1 MDYKKQILEKIEAN
15 TEVVGIIGLG
25 YVGLPLA
32 VNFAEAGVK
41 TLGFDKNPQKV
52 DSINHGQNYIGDIR
66 DAKLKEVV
74 DNVALSATTD
84 FSRMV
89 ECDALLIC
97 VPTPLDRFRK
107 PDMSYI
113 ESACIEIGKNMK
125 PGTFISLEST
135 TYPTTTEDFMLP
147 IIEGASRENKH
158 LDVNRNKVEP
168 EQHDQPDPSFLT
180 TSNYPDANVDSFEE
194 QEQKSVWLSGQQGQ
208 QEQQSG
214 VHPEP
219 QSSATLTFQP
229 STLNTFRHGTD
240 FWLAY
245 SPERVDPGNKQFH
258 TRNTPKVLGAMTPDG
273 LEIGEALYKKAI
285 DQIYPV
291 SSPRV
296 AEMVKILENTY
307 RLVNIS
313 LINELALLAGKMD
326 INIWEVIEAAKTKPF
341 GFQAFYPGPGIG
353 GHCIPL
359 DPFYL
364 EHIAKRYNFDLS
376 MIHAAG
382 HINMRMPHYMYI
394 KIATALNRH
403 KKAVNGSTVL
413 FLGVAYKP
421 NINDER
427 ESPALEIMEI
437 VAYKGG
443 NVQYHDPFIPHVQTH
458 YNESPDNQKIL
469 YSIDLTAEALARA
482 DVVVLT
488 TNHSAFDVKF
498 IQEHANMI
506 VDLRNMIKEGGEKVY
521 KL

>member
-1 MDYKKQILEKIEAN
+1 MNHKQQILKKIATN

-32 VNFAEAGVK
+32 LNFAEAGVK
-41 TLGFDKNPQKV
+41 TIGFDKNSDKV
-52 DSINHGQNYIGDIR
+52 DKINHGKNYIEDIR
-66 DAKLKEVV
+66 DAVLKEVV
-74 DNVALSATTD
+74 DNVSLSTTTD
-84 FSRMV
+84 FSRMK

-97 VPTPLDRFRK
+97 VPTPLDRFKK

-113 ESACIEIGKNMK
+113 ESACRDIGRSMK

-135 TYPTTTEDFMLP
+135 TYPTTTEDVMLP
-147 IIEGASRENKH
+147 IIEENLKH
-158 LDVNRNKVEP
+158 NPNFNDTRHCEEP
-168 EQHDQPDPSFLT
+168 TQGGDAA
-180 TSNYPDANVDSFEE
+180 TSDNLAARPA
-194 QEQKSVWLSGQQGQ
+194 
-208 QEQQSG
+208 
-214 VHPEP
+214 
-219 QSSATLTFQP
+219 
-229 STLNTFRHGTD
+229 D

-245 SPERVDPGNKQFH
+245 SPERVDPGNKSFH
-258 TRNTPKVLGAMTPDG
+258 TRNTPKVLGAMTPEG
-273 LEIGEALYKKAI
+273 LEIGQAIYKKAI
-285 DQIYPV
+285 DHIHPV
-291 SSPRV
+291 SSPRI

-364 EHIAKRYNFDLS
+364 EYIAKKYNFDLS
-376 MIHAAG
+376 MIHTAG

-421 NINDER
+421 DINDER

-437 VAYKGG
+437 VTHKGG
-443 NVQYHDPFIPHVQTH
+443 IVQYHDPHIPELVDVQTGH
-458 YNESPDNQKIL
+458 ALSLRSTP
-469 YSIDLTAEALARA
+469 LTPENLRNA

-488 TNHSAFDVKF
+488 TNHSSFDVDF
-498 IQEHANMI
+498 IQQHAQMI
-506 VDLRNMIKEGGEKVY
+506 VDMRNMIKEGGKKVY

>member
-1 MDYKKQILEKIEAN
+1 MNHTQQILQKIKNN

-41 TLGFDKNPQKV
+41 VIGFDKSEAKV
-52 DSINHGQNYIGDIR
+52 NKINSGENYIKDIR
-66 DAKLKEVV
+66 DAVLREVV
-74 DNVALSATTD
+74 DKVNLRATTD
-84 FSRMV
+84 FTLMK
-89 ECDALLIC
+89 ECDALIIC
-97 VPTPLDRFRK
+97 VPTPLDKFRK

-113 ESACIEIGKNMK
+113 EASCKAIGQNMK

-135 TYPTTTEDFMLP
+135 TYPTTTEDLMLP
-147 IIEGASRENKH
+147 IIEKESGLKH
-158 LDVNRNKVEP
+158 SE
-168 EQHDQPDPSFLT
+168 
-180 TSNYPDANVDSFEE
+180 
-194 QEQKSVWLSGQQGQ
+194 
-208 QEQQSG
+208 
-214 VHPEP
+214 
-219 QSSATLTFQP
+219 
-229 STLNTFRHGTD
+229 D

-245 SPERVDPGNKQFH
+245 SPERVDPGNKSFH

-273 LEIGEALYKKAI
+273 LEIGQAIYKKAI
-285 DQIYPV
+285 DHIYPV

-313 LINELALLAGKMD
+313 LINELALLSGKMD
-326 INIWEVIEAAKTKPF
+326 INIWEVIDAAKTKPF

-364 EHIAKRYNFDLS
+364 EHIAKKYNFDLS

-403 KKAVNGSTVL
+403 KKAVNGSNIL

-421 NINDER
+421 NIDDER
-427 ESPALEIMEI
+427 ESPALEIMDI
-437 VAYKGG
+437 TVHKGG
-443 NVQYHDPFIPHVQTH
+443 IVTYHDPHIATVKTNGGNQLKSVEL
-458 YNESPDNQKIL
+458 NEKTL
-469 YSIDLTAEALARA
+469 AEA
-482 DVVVLT
+482 DCVVLT
-488 TNHSAFDVKF
+488 TNHSAFDVEF
-498 IQEHANMI
+498 IQKHAKLI
-506 VDLRNMIKEGGEKVY
+506 VDMRNMVKESSEKVY

>member
-1 MDYKKQILEKIEAN
+1 MNYTSQLLEKIASN
-15 TEVVGIIGLG
+15 HEVVGVIGLG

-41 TLGFDKNPQKV
+41 VIGFDKNPGKV
-52 DSINHGQNYIGDIR
+52 DRINHGDNYIRDIR
-66 DAKLKEVV
+66 DAVLREVV
-74 DNVALSATTD
+74 ENITLTATTD
-84 FSRMV
+84 FSRMN

-97 VPTPLDRFRK
+97 VPTPLDVFKK

-113 ESACIEIGKNMK
+113 EGACTDIGRFMK
-125 PGTFISLEST
+125 PGTFICLEST

-147 IIEGASRENKH
+147 IIERESGLKH
-158 LDVNRNKVEP
+158 GD
-168 EQHDQPDPSFLT
+168 
-180 TSNYPDANVDSFEE
+180 
-194 QEQKSVWLSGQQGQ
+194 
-208 QEQQSG
+208 
-214 VHPEP
+214 
-219 QSSATLTFQP
+219 
-229 STLNTFRHGTD
+229 D

-245 SPERVDPGNKQFH
+245 SPERVDPGNKNFH
-258 TRNTPKVLGAMTPDG
+258 TRNTPKVLGAMTSEG
-273 LEIGEALYKKAI
+273 LDIGKALYAKAI
-285 DQIYPV
+285 DLVHTV

-307 RLVNIS
+307 RLINIS
-313 LINELALLAGKMD
+313 LINELALLSGKMD

-364 EHIAKRYNFDLS
+364 EHIAKKFSFDLS

-403 KKAVNGSTVL
+403 KKAVNGSKVL

-421 NINDER
+421 NIDDER
-427 ESPALEIMEI
+427 ESPALEIMDI
-437 VAYKGG
+437 TAHKGG
-443 NVQYHDPFIPHVQTH
+443 IVQYHDPFIPHVHTH
-458 YNESPDNQKIL
+458 NGHNYHSLE
-469 YSIDLTAEALARA
+469 LTVENLEAA
-482 DVVVLT
+482 DCVVLT
-488 TNHSAFDVKF
+488 TNHDAFNVGF
-498 IQEHANMI
+498 IQQHAKMI
-506 VDLRNMIKEGGEKVY
+506 VDMRNMIKEPNDNVY

>member
-1 MDYKKQILEKIEAN
+1 MDYKTQILEKITAN
-15 TEVVGIIGLG
+15 TEIIGIIGLG

-32 VNFAEAGVK
+32 VNFAEAGIKVI
-41 TLGFDKNPQKV
+41 GFDKSEEKV
-52 DSINHGQNYIGDIR
+52 NKINSGTNYIQDIR
-66 DAKLKEVV
+66 DAVLREVV
-74 DNVALSATTD
+74 GKVKLEATSD
-84 FSRMV
+84 FTRMK

-97 VPTPLDRFRK
+97 VPTPLDKFRK

-113 ESACIEIGKNMK
+113 ESACAEIGKNMK

-147 IIEGASRENKH
+147 IIEESSKLNPH
-158 LDVNRNKVEP
+158 INHVEKFVP
-168 EQHDQPDPSFLT
+168 LTEGDERSGGGEPTSGFQH
-180 TSNYPDANVDSFEE
+180 
-194 QEQKSVWLSGQQGQ
+194 GI
-208 QEQQSG
+208 
-214 VHPEP
+214 H
-219 QSSATLTFQP
+219 
-229 STLNTFRHGTD
+229 

-245 SPERVDPGNKQFH
+245 SPERVDPGNKDFH
-258 TRNTPKVLGAMTPDG
+258 TKNTPKVIGAMTPEG
-273 LEIGEALYKKAI
+273 LEIGMKIYSKAI
-285 DQIYPV
+285 DKLYPV

-364 EHIAKRYNFDLS
+364 EHIAKKYDFDLS
-376 MIHAAG
+376 MIHTAG
-382 HINMRMPHYMYI
+382 HINMRMPNYMAV
-394 KIATALNRH
+394 KITSALNRH
-403 KKAVNGSTVL
+403 KKAINGSKIL

-427 ESPALEIMEI
+427 ESPALEIMDI
-437 VAYKGG
+437 VAKKGG
-443 NVQYHDPFIPHVQTH
+443 IVSYNDPHIPVVQTH
-458 YNESPDNQKIL
+458 CCASLQ
-469 YSIDLTAEALARA
+469 SIKLTEEALAQA
-482 DVVVLT
+482 DAVVLT
-488 TNHSAFDVKF
+488 TNHAAFDIEF
-498 IQEHANMI
+498 IQQHARLI
-506 VDLRNMIKEGGEKVY
+506 VDMRNMVKESSDKVY

>member
-1 MDYKKQILEKIEAN
+1 MNNTKSIFEKITTN
-15 TEVVGIIGLG
+15 TEVVGVIGLG

-41 TLGFDKNPQKV
+41 VIGFDKNSDKV
-52 DSINHGQNYIGDIR
+52 NKINHGTNYIKDIR
-66 DAKLKEVV
+66 DAVLNDVV
-74 DNVALSATTD
+74 KNVTLCATTD
-84 FSRMV
+84 FSRIG

-97 VPTPLDRFRK
+97 VPTPLDIFKK
-107 PDMSYI
+107 PDMNYI
-113 ESACIEIGKNMK
+113 KSACTDIGCYMK

-147 IIEGASRENKH
+147 IIERESGLKH
-158 LDVNRNKVEP
+158 GE
-168 EQHDQPDPSFLT
+168 
-180 TSNYPDANVDSFEE
+180 
-194 QEQKSVWLSGQQGQ
+194 
-208 QEQQSG
+208 
-214 VHPEP
+214 
-219 QSSATLTFQP
+219 
-229 STLNTFRHGTD
+229 D

-245 SPERVDPGNKQFH
+245 SPERVDPGNKSFH
-258 TRNTPKVLGAMTPDG
+258 TRNTPKVLGAMTPQG
-273 LEIGEALYKKAI
+273 LEIGMALYARAI
-285 DQIYPV
+285 DHIYPV

-326 INIWEVIEAAKTKPF
+326 INIWEVIDAAKTKPF

-364 EHIAKRYNFDLS
+364 EHIAKKFGFDLS
-376 MIHAAG
+376 MIHTAG

-403 KKAVNGSTVL
+403 RKSVNGSNIL

-421 NINDER
+421 NIDDER
-427 ESPALEIMEI
+427 ESPALEIMDI
-437 VAYKGG
+437 VTHKGG
-443 NVQYHDPFIPHVQTH
+443 MVSYHDPFIPQVKTQEGNI
-458 YNESPDNQKIL
+458 YKSAA
-469 YSIDLTAEALARA
+469 LTEKKLQQS
-482 DVVVLT
+482 DCLVLT
-488 TNHSAFDVKF
+488 TNHGAFDVSF
-498 IQEHANMI
+498 IQKHAKMI
-506 VDLRNMIKEGGEKVY
+506 VDMRNMIRENSEKVY